1 MDKEEILERSRKENK
16 NQDIYEKEVIIQ
28 GNRYACIVAATLA
41 TIFFVIQIFTGGGM
55 NYGLYA
61 VVFSMPMA
69 GFWVKY
75 KKIYK
80 KHELFCGVCYT
91 VAVLLFSAA
100 HIYELISAS
109 QIL

>member
-16 NQDIYEKEVIIQ
+16 NQDIYEKEIIIQ
-28 GNRYACIVAATLA
+28 GNRYACIAAAVLA
-41 TIFFVIQIFTGGGM
+41 TIFFVIQIFTGGGID
-55 NYGLYA
+55 YGLYA

-75 KKIYK
+75 KNLHK
-80 KHELFCGVCYT
+80 KHELFVAVCYT
-91 VAVLLFSAA
+91 IGVLLFSVA
-100 HIYELISAS
+100 HIYEVISAS